1 MVINDEEENNFISYG
16 LAVRFRKSLE
26 HNSNYFRYFFFK
38 IIFFVNFE
46 KNSKNEKN
54 EKKMFSRKRGHGLG
68 FLIKM
73 RNLNGHGLMGLI
85 CHIPNGIV
93 VSLIT
98 GKLLPE

>member
-54 EKKMFSRKRGHGLG
+54 EKKCLAENEAMDWAF
-68 FLIKM
+68 
-73 RNLNGHGLMGLI
+73 
-85 CHIPNGIV
+85 
-93 VSLIT
+93 
-98 GKLLPE
+98 